1 MITALCLNP
10 SLDRTLSVRDF
21 RPGETNRVEAESTVP
36 GGKGVNVARLL
47 SCLGAEAQALLFLPE
62 SGREAMEGA
71 LGAAGCGLLSVPL
84 PGSLRVNLKVLDTVN
99 ARVTELNAPG
109 LAPSKEAMDAM
120 ERLAVSAARGSR
132 WLCLCGSL
140 PPGCPDDYYARLTR
154 AVKARAPGCRVALDV
169 SGPALEAALREGP
182 DLIKPNIE
190 ELSALCARRPA
201 GLQEALAAAEGL
213 LGRGAGAVMLSLG
226 GEGAALLGE
235 GLRLFAPALRL
246 EVASTVGAGD
256 AMLAGYIAG
265 GERGLAPEEA
275 FRLSAA
281 CAAARVAGDEKR
293 WRDFLSR
300 AEVRPL

>member
-10 SLDRTLSVRDF
+10 SLDRTLSVRGF
-21 RPGETNRVEAESTVP
+21 RPGETNRVEDERTAP

-47 SCLGAEAQALLFLPE
+47 ACLGAEAQALLFLPE
-62 SGREAMEGA
+62 DGRAAMEGA
-71 LGAAGCGLLSVPL
+71 LREAGCGLLGVPL

-109 LAPSKEAMDAM
+109 LAPSKEAMEAM

-140 PPGCPDDYYARLTR
+140 PPGCPEDYYARLMR
-154 AVKARAPGCRVALDV
+154 AVRAEAPGCRVAVDV

-190 ELSALCARRPA
+190 ELSDLSSRPLA
-201 GLQEALAAAEGL
+201 NLQEALAAAGAL
-213 LGRGAGAVMLSLG
+213 PGRGAGAILLSLG
-226 GEGAALLGE
+226 GEGAALLTE
-235 GLRLFAPALRL
+235 GLRLFVPALRL

-265 GERGLAPEEA
+265 TEQGLAPVEA

-281 CAAARVAGDEKR
+281 CAAARVAGDEKE
-293 WRDFLSR
+293 WRDFLAR
-300 AEVRPL
+300 VEVRPL